1 MILNLELILRLIKFL
16 LQRTS
21 KEDILIYRVTQIL
34 MQTQQQGKQLMN
46 SKRGSL
52 SEVLTKTLAGLEP
65 SIHKPNQEKIITQ
78 SSWKKLQ
85 MLILCETSNNL
96 RQKLRKR
103 SSQQK
108 KAICRQRNNQNL
120 KFGKNKRN
128 SLNIE

>member
-65 SIHKPNQEKIITQ
+65 SIHKPN
-78 SSWKKLQ
+78 
-85 MLILCETSNNL
+85 
-96 RQKLRKR
+96 
-103 SSQQK
+103 
-108 KAICRQRNNQNL
+108 
-120 KFGKNKRN
+120 
-128 SLNIE
+128 